1 MQDLI
6 NQLSAATNGK
16 PINQWQPV
24 VITLNGK
31 PRAAYVRPGRITRGD
46 CSYHIQIVKR
56 ATIADREG
64 FIKEFYRLQANG
76 KMVMSHYRIVSD
88 QDVHQWSKMHKAGE
102 PITA

>member
-16 PINQWQPV
+16 PITYWQPV
-24 VITLNGK
+24 VI
-31 PRAAYVRPGRITRGD
+31 ARGD

-76 KMVMSHYRIVSD
+76 KMVMGHSAWAKAAAASLSGDRCILQRSELQDDSACPGGCPRIY
-88 QDVHQWSKMHKAGE
+88 A
-102 PITA
+102 

>member
-16 PINQWQPV
+16 PITYWQPV
-24 VITLNGK
+24 VI
-31 PRAAYVRPGRITRGD
+31 ARGD

-88 QDVHQWSKMHKAGE
+88 QDVHQWSKMHRAGE